1 VIRKP
6 APLEEPALL
15 EYAIRTMSGRAL
27 SVSELRNKLARRAV
41 SPADVEKVMAKLKD
55 AGALDD
61 RRFAEHFASS
71 RLENQGFG
79 KMRVLRDL
87 RARRV
92 APAVADEAI
101 GATYSE
107 VDETALIEN
116 YIVRKF
122 RGKNL
127 KVYLSEEKN
136 LASAFRKL
144 RGAGFSPGNSIRI
157 LKKYSQAAD
166 QLEEMDANETEE

>member
-1 VIRKP
+1 MACSERRSSASPRRVIRSRRDP
-6 APLEEPALL
+6 ETCAARGARLL
-15 EYAIRTMSGRAL
+15 EYAIRTISGRGL
-27 SVSELRNKLARRAV
+27 SVSELRNKLARRAA
-41 SPADVEKVMAKLKD
+41 SPADIEKVMGKLKD

-101 GATYSE
+101 GATYGE

-116 YIVRKF
+116 YIERKF
-122 RGKNL
+122 RGK
-127 KVYLSEEKN
+127 
-136 LASAFRKL
+136 
-144 RGAGFSPGNSIRI
+144 
-157 LKKYSQAAD
+157 
-166 QLEEMDANETEE
+166 M